1 MGGDE
6 SSFPTA
12 LESELFYG
20 LPSSQVGNSVT
31 ADEQHSRRKPTKH
44 LASHVHLPLDAAA
57 SQGSFVVVFF
67 LPTVVPSQLFGSYMQ
82 SWQLYT
88 KSTSPLTAVT
98 RSELKDPKSHL
109 PTGTDRSHAVLP
121 PPTRVHHSS
130 HTKPANQH
138 QYPCTKAC
146 GQPRLMV
153 YCCFLTLPLL
163 FQGL

>member
-1 MGGDE
+1 M
-6 SSFPTA
+6 
-12 LESELFYG
+12 
-20 LPSSQVGNSVT
+20 GNSVT

-57 SQGSFVVVFF
+57 SQGSFVVVLF

-88 KSTSPLTAVT
+88 KNTSPLTAVT

-130 HTKPANQH
+130 HTKPFCKPASIPLH
-138 QYPCTKAC
+138 QSLRTAQAD
-146 GQPRLMV
+146 GL
-153 YCCFLTLPLL
+153 LL
-163 FQGL
+163 FPDSPITFLRTIRKLLH